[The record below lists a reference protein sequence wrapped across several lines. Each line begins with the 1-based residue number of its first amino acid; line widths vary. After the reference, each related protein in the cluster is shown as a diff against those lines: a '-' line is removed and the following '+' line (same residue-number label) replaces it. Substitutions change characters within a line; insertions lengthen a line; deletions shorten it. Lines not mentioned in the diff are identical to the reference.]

1 MYRNGARWIGV
12 QMAGASAIEV
22 DPVHSVG
29 CCTSFVLVA
38 DGLVG
43 DTERHL
49 LAGLRVPV
57 GDVRCACDAFC
68 PGVPPMRTV
77 FIAVVCQF
85 LCDFV
90 AGKRFDAFGVVLAA
104 GDDEFVSIL
113 AGFDQ
118 VVDGL
123 RVNLRSTAAPAP
135 AALTRACGAHLNAD

>member
-1 MYRNGARWIGV
+1 
-12 QMAGASAIEV
+12 
-22 DPVHSVG
+22 
-29 CCTSFVLVA
+29 
-38 DGLVG
+38 
-43 DTERHL
+43 
-49 LAGLRVPV
+49 
-57 GDVRCACDAFC
+57 
-68 PGVPPMRTV
+68 MRTV

-123 RVNLRSTAAPAP
+123 PMNLRSTAAPAP
-135 AALTRACGAHLNAD
+135 AALTRACGPHLNADKPCAYSNTPSTSVRASCWTWRRWSSSRSDSA

>member
-1 MYRNGARWIGV
+1 
-12 QMAGASAIEV
+12 
-22 DPVHSVG
+22 
-29 CCTSFVLVA
+29 
-38 DGLVG
+38 
-43 DTERHL
+43 
-49 LAGLRVPV
+49 
-57 GDVRCACDAFC
+57 
-68 PGVPPMRTV
+68 MRTV

-123 RVNLRSTAAPAP
+123 PMNLRSTAAPAP
-135 AALTRACGAHLNAD
+135 AALTRACGPHLNAD